1 MNITKLPNIILIV
14 CDTLS
19 AKHMSLYGY
28 NRRTT
33 PNLERLVEEKGFT
46 VYESCYSTSCWTPP
60 THASIFTGLYP
71 HEHGVHELN
80 YCLPNNLNTLPEVLK
95 MMGYYTVGI
104 SCNGLISVP
113 TNFNKGFDVFIEL
126 ERWQLFN
133 QNSPK
138 FEAFLEYL
146 VKENRGNLFLKLI
159 KTLRWGIKNKN
170 MSIPGKHILNFVYC
184 NIKGPNKCWFGVTKN
199 ATPYT
204 LKALRKTKNTL
215 KKSNTFPIFM
225 FINIMQTHHKYNPPK
240 PYKYKW
246 SSINSPYKNHTQNML
261 EHYSRSPFP
270 SEIIEYFKDLYD
282 EEILFLDSLLYQF
295 INDINL
301 DNKLVIITSDHGEHF
316 GEYGHLGHILSLHDP
331 VVKVPLLIKY
341 PFSQR
346 YEIVPNLVQINDI
359 YATIMDLVHCPMPTP
374 LSSKSLLGSEKRKKA
389 YMEIVHPEVW
399 LNLIKDGRFRDEK
412 FVRIVDDVEQKA

>member
-104 SCNGLISVP
+104 SCNGLIGFP
-113 TNFNKGFDVFIEL
+113 TNFNKGFDIFIEL
-126 ERWQLFN
+126 EKWRIFN
-133 QNSPK
+133 ENTDDFKQIR
-138 FEAFLEYL
+138 EYISTEKSEL
-146 VKENRGNLFLKLI
+146 TRIIKIFQWAI
-159 KTLRWGIKNKN
+159 KTRKILTFLQCMVNFLYTGIKANNK
-170 MSIPGKHILNFVYC
+170 G
-184 NIKGPNKCWFGVTKN
+184 WFGVLRN

-204 LKALRKTKNTL
+204 KKAFKIASKLINGFQTKPL
-215 KKSNTFPIFM
+215 FL
-225 FINIMQTHHKYNPPK
+225 FINVMQTHRNYNPPLN
-240 PYKYKW
+240 YRNIW
-246 SSINSPYKNHTQNML
+246 SNPKSPYKK
-261 EHYSRSPFP
+261 YSRKDHWLHYKKPFP
-270 SEIIEYFKDLYD
+270 AEAINYLKDLYD
-282 EEILFLDSLLYQF
+282 EEVLFLDKTLSDFARNIFTLNNM
-295 INDINL
+295 I
-301 DNKLVIITSDHGEHF
+301 IITSDHGEHF
-316 GEYGHLGHILSLHDP
+316 GEYGHLEHILSLHDP

-359 YATIMDLVHCPMPTP
+359 YATIMDLVRCPMPTP
-374 LSSKSLLGSEKRKKA
+374 LSSKSLLSSEKRKKA

-412 FVRIVDDVEQKA
+412 FVRIVDNVKQKT